1 MLAYGRVLLC
11 SVLLLAATT
20 THFTVLATTNQQ
32 RPVLCNTVVI
42 VNESNTTYVF
52 ADRVCNEASSTAFI
66 ITFVRSNNAT
76 KTFLPLENVFIAIH
90 NVVGGLF
97 SVTVAD
103 TGNTL
108 NPLMVSEESQR
119 PTVRNFTLE
128 LINVTIF
135 VRNVTAVAALYS
147 RVSGAEFLGIP
158 QNNNTWTLVRFPW
171 PKDSTTSTPIGL
183 VDNLNIFMVGV
194 NIFTNTSSSVEPEK
208 SNPIENVPPP
218 FLESLMIL
226 QPTFLQRVN
235 VSIVNCIIEANTSS
249 SMLVFVGSV
258 NIQNLWLHLLRV
270 NMSATCAT
278 AGCVPILIMFGGAPK
293 RGATDANRTDVGLE
307 RITTVLELT
316 SIQWNVIPSSG
327 ASSLIFPTRGTAYNV
342 NTGFCGVITVT
353 MYQTTSYDTVLIDH
367 LAVLVRQSS
376 IVFWVE
382 GASPQ
387 AEEDAGFSGFDVGVV
402 SISGHDHRLNHTL
415 SNVVL
420 NVSSCNVIAIRSSS
434 STVLRTNSLKGGIT
448 HAVIVV
454 DKIANCRVYS
464 LVPKSSTANSVFATI
479 FHVGN
484 YCGLRGDSRVSVSRI
499 LLSDHK
505 VQSGELINRRIV
517 NGSIPIAILASVI
530 TLSATVMDSAI
541 TVDEVTMTS
550 SIGNGTLAPIAQ
562 DGLPL
567 ISFTCTPV
575 TIGLIV
581 ASAALLDERVQIG
594 TASSLVRLTHFHT
607 KLAVAAAI
615 FPPVAA
621 AIFPPTTGAL
631 TISVSAMFLGNCPR
645 GVFASVRNTSV
656 ATDADMPEVDVD
668 TSKGATSNDNVA
680 LKFFISLISLHELQ
694 ILCIVAFQSS
704 SLSQFATP
712 AQLASLQGLLP
723 NAKSFMGG
731 RSSLNVNETSRLIVL
746 WGGRAADRNRTAT
759 DRCAVAQGASTS
771 ACTWNASCVFLGPI
785 VSQSTI
791 HVSDV
796 RFEMPTATPLPSF
809 VALLASNAPSS
820 FSIFAVVVQSS
831 SKIAL
836 GSLILVRNIT
846 MDAIDAVGLL
856 QQPPLF

>member
-1 MLAYGRVLLC
+1 MLPHGRVLLC
-11 SVLLLAATT
+11 SLLLFAATT
-20 THFTVLATTNQQ
+20 THFTVLAATNQQ
-32 RPVLCNTVVI
+32 RLVLCNTVVI
-42 VNESNTTYVF
+42 VNESNATYVF
-52 ADRVCNEASSTAFI
+52 ADRVCDEASSTAFI
-66 ITFVRSNNAT
+66 ITFVRSSNAT
-76 KTFLPLENVFIAIH
+76 NAFLPLENVFVAIH
-90 NVVGGLF
+90 NVIGGLF
-97 SVTVAD
+97 SVIVAD

-108 NPLMVSEESQR
+108 NPLMVSEETQR
-119 PTVRNFTLE
+119 PTIRNFTLE

-135 VRNVTAVAALYS
+135 VRNATAVAALYNS
-147 RVSGAEFLGIP
+147 VPGAEFLGIP
-158 QNNNTWTLVRFPW
+158 QNNNAWTLVRFPW
-171 PKDSTTSTPIGL
+171 PKNSTTSTPIGL
-183 VDNLNIFMVGV
+183 VDNLNVFMVSV
-194 NIFTNTSSSVEPEK
+194 NIFTNTSSSIEPETG
-208 SNPIENVPPP
+208 NQIENVPPP
-218 FLESLMIL
+218 FLESLIIL
-226 QPTFLQRVN
+226 QPTFLQQVN
-235 VSIVNCIIEANTSS
+235 VSMVNCIIEANTSS
-249 SMLVFVGSV
+249 SMLVFVGRV

-293 RGATDANRTDVGLE
+293 RSAMDANLTDVGLE
-307 RITTVLELT
+307 RITTVLEFT

-327 ASSLIFPTRGTAYNV
+327 ASSFMFPTRGTAYNV

-367 LAVLVRQSS
+367 LAVFVRSSS

-402 SISGHDHRLNHTL
+402 SISGHDHQPNHKL
-415 SNVVL
+415 SNVVV
-420 NVSSCNVIAIRSSS
+420 NVSSCNDIAIRSSS

-454 DKIANCRVYS
+454 DNIASCRLYS

-479 FHVGN
+479 VHVGN
-484 YCGLRGDSRVSVSRI
+484 YCGLRGDSNVSVSRI

-505 VQSGELINRRIV
+505 VQSGELLNSRIV

-541 TVDEVTMTS
+541 TVDEVTMTV

-581 ASAALLDERVQIG
+581 ASAALLEEHVQIV
-594 TASSLVRLTHFHT
+594 TASSLVRLTHFQT
-607 KLAVAAAI
+607 KLA
-615 FPPVAA
+615 VAA

-645 GVFASVRNTSV
+645 GVLASVRNTSV
-656 ATDADMPEVDVD
+656 AIDADMSEVDVD
-668 TSKGATSNDNVA
+668 TSKGVTSNNNIV
-680 LKFFISLISLHELQ
+680 LKFFVSLISLHELQ
-694 ILCIVAFQSS
+694 VLCIVAFQSS

-712 AQLASLQGLLP
+712 AQLAGLQGLLP

-731 RSSLNVNETSRLIVL
+731 GSSLNVNETSRLIVH

-759 DRCAVAQGASTS
+759 DRCAVAHGGTSTS
-771 ACTWNASCVFLGPI
+771 ACTWNASCVFLGP
-785 VSQSTI
+785 VVVNQSTI

-796 RFEMPTATPLPSF
+796 RFEMPTATPLPSS

-820 FSIFAVVVQSS
+820 FSVFAVVVQSS

-846 MDAIDAVGLL
+846 MDA
-856 QQPPLF
+856 